1 MIESGLPPVTVSVG
15 GRFHAFDLAK
25 QLHIRGALH
34 RLITSYPKFKV
45 REWGIPNDKVANI
58 LSHDILCRVAY
69 RTSLFHSVKRA
80 CQYSLTARW
89 GRLAAELVPDDVKL
103 FVGWSS
109 MSIESIRRAKNLG
122 AKTIVE
128 RGSTHIKFQ
137 DKILTEA
144 YEGAGLK
151 WEGIHPGLI
160 EREIQEYAEADFI
173 SVPTAFVRDSFA
185 QYGIPTNKIF
195 VVPYGCSLSAFR
207 PSPKRDDVFRVIHCG
222 QISVQKG
229 AHLLIQ
235 AFNELKLKNA
245 ELWLIGGLNPEI
257 AAVLDRTANPAIQV
271 KGPFPQVQLAE
282 YYAQGSVFC
291 IASWQEG
298 LAMVIPQAL
307 SCGLPVVATYNSGA
321 PELVEDGRTGFLI
334 PAGNVGAI
342 KDKLLHLYEDR
353 DLLAQMAANVAAG
366 GEIDL
371 SWDRYGASM
380 TAEYLKV
387 VQA

>member
-1 MIESGLPPVTVSVG
+1 MTENGLPPVTVSVG

-25 QLHIRGALH
+25 QLHMRGALQ

-45 REWGIPNDKVANI
+45 REWGIPNDKIANV

-69 RTSLFHSVKRA
+69 RTSLFRSVKRA

-109 MSIESIRRAKNLG
+109 MSIESIRRAKKLG

-160 EREIQEYAEADFI
+160 EREMQEYAEADHI
-173 SVPTAFVRDSFA
+173 AVPTTFVRDSFA
-185 QYGIPTNKIF
+185 QYGIPTSKIF

-222 QISVQKG
+222 QISIRKG

-245 ELWLIGGLNPEI
+245 ELWLIGGLSPEI
-257 AAVLDRTANPAIQV
+257 LSVLARTANPTIQV
-271 KGPFPQVQLAE
+271 KGPFPQTELQK
-282 YYAQGSVFC
+282 YYSQGSVFC
-291 IASWQEG
+291 IASWEEG

-334 PAGNVGAI
+334 PVGSVAAI
-342 KDKLLHLYEDR
+342 KEKLLQLYEDR
-353 DLLAQMAANVAAG
+353 DLLAQMAANVVAG

-371 SWDRYGASM
+371 SWDRYGAS
-380 TAEYLKV
+380 V
-387 VQA
+387 VSAYRMAMQ